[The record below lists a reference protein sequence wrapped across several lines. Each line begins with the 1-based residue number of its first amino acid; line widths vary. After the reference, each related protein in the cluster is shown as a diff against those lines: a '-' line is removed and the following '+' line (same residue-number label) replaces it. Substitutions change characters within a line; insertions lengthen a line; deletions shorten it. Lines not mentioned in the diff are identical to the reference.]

1 MRPGEDEGS
10 GQGGMKAGGMKA
22 AQQPPPGRAH
32 PPRCL
37 LSIRFFCR
45 TGCSGMLSVMAAAG
59 GAERGGMR
67 FPAAPRSARH
77 GSAGLGSARRG
88 AGLAARRCRARS
100 ARPGSP
106 RLASGLPPARFGPVR
121 PRPAPAALR
130 RPLPRPLGAT
140 TLGTAVPAAEA
151 PPAGRGVG
159 GAPSLRPPRTPL
171 VQGPG
176 TVTHAWQCSLLGPD
190 PDFLCKSG
198 QKLFRHVR
206 SVCDFQFFCKKSPK

>member
-1 MRPGEDEGS
+1 
-10 GQGGMKAGGMKA
+10 MKA
-22 AQQPPPGRAH
+22 AQQPPPGCAH

-106 RLASGLPPARFGPVR
+106 RLASGLPQARFGPLRARLV
-121 PRPAPAALR
+121 PAALR
-130 RPLPRPLGAT
+130 RPPPRPLGVPT
-140 TLGTAVPAAEA
+140 PGTAVPAAEA

-159 GAPSLRPPRTPL
+159 APRACAHLAPHSCRARGLSPTRGSARFWVLTWISSAN
-171 VQGPG
+171 PG
-176 TVTHAWQCSLLGPD
+176 RNCSDVSALFVTSI
-190 PDFLCKSG
+190 
-198 QKLFRHVR
+198 
-206 SVCDFQFFCKKSPK
+206 FFCKST